1 MNVKAVVKALEA
13 YTSCDVADALSKLKV
28 PHGGF
33 LAGLTMWSP
42 KRQDGPTKVVGPAY
56 TVRYV
61 RKNYENEPQPS
72 GHYVSSFHQ
81 HQYSDERLISLQ
93 IDSIPSG
100 SVVFISAPARSINA
114 CYGGLMST
122 RAKYSGAVGT
132 IVDGRL
138 RDLQEHRDL
147 DYPVFARDVGT
158 TAPAETMRVAAI
170 NEPVRLNSDDQD
182 AVINPGDILV
192 GDLNGV
198 VCIPQHLA
206 EKVVELIPSQL
217 EADEKVAA
225 DIKNGRLVAESMKEH
240 RSGVKKR

>member
-1 MNVKAVVKALEA
+1 MSKGVISESVRALA
-13 YTSCDVADALSKLKV
+13 SYTSCDVADALTKLKI

-33 LAGLTMWSP
+33 LSGLTMWSP
-42 KRQDGPTKVVGPAY
+42 KRQEGTTKIIGPAY

-61 RKNYENEPQPS
+61 RKNYENEPLPS
-72 GHYVSSFHQ
+72 GHY
-81 HQYSDERLISLQ
+81 
-93 IDSIPSG
+93 IDSVPTG

-122 RAKYSGAVGT
+122 RAQYSGAVGT

-147 DYPVFARDVGT
+147 GFPVFARDVGT

-170 NEPVRLNSDDQD
+170 DEPVRLHSDDQD
-182 AVINPGDILV
+182 AVIYPGDILV
-192 GDLNGV
+192 GDINGV
-198 VCIPQHLA
+198 VCIPRDLVG
-206 EKVVELIPSQL
+206 KVLELIPSQV

-225 DIKNGRLVAESMKEH
+225 DIRKGVPAAEAMKTH
-240 RSGVKKR
+240 RAGVKKP

>member
-1 MNVKAVVKALEA
+1 MNIKAVSKVLEA

-72 GHYVSSFHQ
+72 GHY
-81 HQYSDERLISLQ
+81 

-147 DYPVFARDVGT
+147 DFPVFARDVGT

-182 AVINPGDILV
+182 AVIHPGDILV

-206 EKVVELIPSQL
+206 EKVIDLIPSQL

-225 DIKNGRLVAESMKEH
+225 DIRNGRSVAESMKEH
-240 RSGVKKR
+240 RSGVKKP

>member
-1 MNVKAVVKALEA
+1 MNIKAVSKALEA

-42 KRQDGPTKVVGPAY
+42 KRQDGPTKIVGPAY

-72 GHYVSSFHQ
+72 GHY
-81 HQYSDERLISLQ
+81 

-182 AVINPGDILV
+182 AVIHPGDILV

-206 EKVVELIPSQL
+206 EKVVELIPSQS

-225 DIKNGRLVAESMKEH
+225 DIRNGRPVAESMKEH
-240 RSGVKKR
+240 RSGVKKP

>member
-1 MNVKAVVKALEA
+1 
-13 YTSCDVADALSKLKV
+13 CDVADALSKLKV

-72 GHYVSSFHQ
+72 GHY
-81 HQYSDERLISLQ
+81 
-93 IDSIPSG
+93 IDSVPSG

-122 RAKYSGAVGT
+122 RAKNSRAVGT

-158 TAPAETMRVAAI
+158 TAPAETMRVATI

-182 AVINPGDILV
+182 AVIHPGDILV

-206 EKVVELIPSQL
+206 EKVVEMIPSQL

-225 DIKNGRLVAESMKEH
+225 DIRNGRLVAESMKEH
-240 RSGVKKR
+240 RSGVKKP

>member
-1 MNVKAVVKALEA
+1 MSTRSIIKALEA

-42 KRQDGPTKVVGPAY
+42 KRQEGSAKIVGPAY
-56 TVRYV
+56 TVQYV

-72 GHYVSSFHQ
+72 GHY
-81 HQYSDERLISLQ
+81 

-100 SVVFISAPARSINA
+100 AVIFISAPARSINA

-122 RAKYSGAVGT
+122 RAQYSGAVGT

-147 DYPVFARDVGT
+147 NFPVMIFCHNQPRRHAEALQVFARDVGT

-170 NEPVRLNSDDQD
+170 NEPVRLNSEDQD
-182 AVINPGDILV
+182 AVIHPGDILV
-192 GDLNGV
+192 GDINGV
-198 VCIPQHLA
+198 ICIPHELA
-206 EKVVELIPSQL
+206 EKVIELIPSQV

-225 DIKNGRLVAESMKEH
+225 DIKKGRPVAEAMKEH
-240 RSGVKKR
+240 RAGVKKP